1 MADTVIV
8 TTSVPAATFS
18 DIGLSVPDEKDIL
31 DGRLS
36 DLDSA
41 LGGGMSKSLPT
52 PQGQIAMSETA
63 IIADKNDQMLS
74 IVNGINP
81 DYAAGRFQDAIG
93 RIYFIDRIAAQGTTV
108 TATATGLVGTVIP
121 SGSTAQDE
129 AGYIYTSLAA
139 ATIPA
144 SGTIDIVFQNQTT
157 GAISCPAGSL
167 NTIYRAVTGW
177 SGITNAA
184 AGVPG
189 NDVETRANFE
199 YRRKQSVALN
209 AKGTPESI
217 YAAVLDVDGVVDAYV
232 WSNHSGATVN
242 IGSTN
247 YPVPAHSVYIA
258 VYGGNAQD
266 IAQAIYLKNQAGCG
280 MVGNTSAVVTDTSRG
295 TNINPK
301 YTMTW
306 NTPTQTRTRFMIQL
320 ENSQSLPSDI
330 VDQVKSAIIS
340 AFNGN
345 SDLVPKARIA
355 SKAFA
360 GGYYSVL
367 NNIDTASVNVLSVTV
382 SLDGINYASSVEYGV
397 DQIPSLDASDISV
410 SLV

>member
-1 MADTVIV
+1 MVDEVIV

-36 DLDSA
+36 DLDDA
-41 LGGGMSKSLPT
+41 LGGGMSKSLTT

-63 IIADKNDQMLS
+63 IIAENNDQKLA

-81 DYAAGRFQDAIG
+81 DYASGRLQDAIG

-108 TATATGLVGTVIP
+108 TGTATGLVGTVIP
-121 SGSTAQDE
+121 AGSATQDD
-129 AGYIYTSLAA
+129 AGYIYSSLAD

-144 SGTIDIVFQNQTT
+144 SGSIDIVFQNQTT
-157 GAISCPAGSL
+157 GAIACPIGSL
-167 NTIYRAVTGW
+167 NTIYRAVNGW

-189 NDVETRANFE
+189 NAVESRANFE

-217 YAAVLDVDGVVDAYV
+217 YAAVLDVDGVADAYV

-247 YPVPAHSVYIA
+247 YPVPEHSVYIA
-258 VYGGNAQD
+258 VYGGEASD
-266 IAQAIYLKNQAGCG
+266 IAQAIYVKNQASCG

-295 TNINPK
+295 TNISPQ
-301 YTMTW
+301 YTITW
-306 NTPTQTRTRFMIQL
+306 NTPTQTRTYFKVQL
-320 ENSQSLPSDI
+320 ENVSTLPSDI
-330 VDQVKSAIIS
+330 VTQAQDAIID

-345 SDLVPKARIA
+345 SDLVAKARIA
-355 SKAFA
+355 SKVFA

-367 NNIDTASVNVLSVTV
+367 NNIDTSTVNVLSVTV
-382 SLDGINYASSVEYGV
+382 SIDGSNYGTSVEYGV
-397 DQIPSLDASDISV
+397 DQIPSLDANDISV
-410 SLV
+410 TLV

>member
-36 DLDSA
+36 DLSDA
-41 LGGGMSKSLPT
+41 LGSGMSKSLTT
-52 PQGQIAMSETA
+52 PQGQIAMSDTA
-63 IIADKNDQMLS
+63 IIADKNDQLLS

-81 DYAAGRFQDAIG
+81 DYATGRFQDAIG

-108 TATATGLVGTVIP
+108 TATAMGLVGTVIP
-121 SGSTAQDE
+121 AGSIAQDD
-129 AGYIYTSLAA
+129 AGYIYSSLAD

-144 SGTIDIVFQNQTT
+144 SGAVDIVLQNQTT
-157 GAISCPAGSL
+157 GAIACPIGSL
-167 NTIYRAVTGW
+167 NTIYRAVNGW

-184 AGVPG
+184 AGVLG
-189 NDVETRANFE
+189 NDVETRSNFE

-258 VYGGNAQD
+258 VYGGEAED
-266 IAQAIYLKNQAGCG
+266 IAQVIYVKNQAGCG

-295 TNINPK
+295 TNISPQ
-301 YTMTW
+301 YTITW
-306 NTPTQTRTRFMIQL
+306 NTPSQARTYFNIQL
-320 ENSQSLPSDI
+320 ENTSSLPSDI
-330 VDQVKSAIIS
+330 IDQARTAIIS

-355 SKAFA
+355 SKVFA

-382 SLDGINYASSVEYGV
+382 SIDGTNYGTSVEYGV
-397 DQIPSLDASDISV
+397 DEIPSLDASDISV
-410 SLV
+410 TLV

>member
-41 LGGGMSKSLPT
+41 LGGGMSKSLTT

-63 IIADKNDQMLS
+63 IIADKNDQLLS

-108 TATATGLVGTVIP
+108 TATATGLVGTIIP

-129 AGYIYTSLAA
+129 AGYIYTSLAE

-144 SGTIDIVFQNQTT
+144 SGAVDIVFQNQTS
-157 GAISCPAGSL
+157 GAIACPAGSL

-217 YAAVLDVDGVVDAYV
+217 YAAVLDVAGVVDAYV
-232 WSNHSGATVN
+232 WSNHSGSTVN

-258 VYGGNAQD
+258 VYGGSAQD

-306 NTPTQTRTRFMIQL
+306 NTPAQTRTRFMIQL

-330 VDQVKSAIIS
+330 VDQVRAAIIS

-355 SKAFA
+355 SKVFA

-382 SLDGINYASSVEYGV
+382 SLDGVNYASSVEYGV

>member
-41 LGGGMSKSLPT
+41 LGGGMSKSLTT

-63 IIADKNDQMLS
+63 IIADKNDQLLS

-121 SGSTAQDE
+121 AGSTAQDD
-129 AGYIYTSLAA
+129 AGYIYSSLAD

-144 SGTIDIVFQNQTT
+144 SGAIDIVFHNQTS
-157 GAISCPAGSL
+157 GAIACPAGSL

-242 IGSTN
+242 IGSTS

-258 VYGGNAQD
+258 VYGGDAQD
-266 IAQAIYLKNQAGCG
+266 IAQAIYLKNQGGCG

-295 TNINPK
+295 TNVNPK
-301 YTMTW
+301 YTITW
-306 NTPTQTRTRFMIQL
+306 NTPTQTRTRFMVQL

-330 VDQVKSAIIS
+330 VDQVKSAIIN

-345 SDLVPKARIA
+345 SNLVPKARIA
-355 SKAFA
+355 SKVFA

-367 NNIDTASVNVLSVTV
+367 NNIDTESVNVLSVTV

>member
-8 TTSVPAATFS
+8 TTSVPAATLS

-36 DLDSA
+36 DLDGA
-41 LGGGMSKSLPT
+41 MGGGMSKSLTT
-52 PQGQIAMSETA
+52 PQGQIAMSESA
-63 IIADKNDQMLS
+63 IIADKNDQLLS

-81 DYAAGRFQDAIG
+81 DYASGRFQDAIG
-93 RIYFIDRIAAQGTTV
+93 RIYFIDRISAQGTTV
-108 TATATGLVGTVIP
+108 TATASGLVGTVIP
-121 SGSTAQDE
+121 AGSTAQDD
-129 AGYIYTSLAA
+129 AGYIYSSLAD

-144 SGTIDIVFQNQTT
+144 SGAIDIVFQNQAT
-157 GAISCPAGSL
+157 GDIACPIDSL
-167 NTIYRAVTGW
+167 NTIYRAVSGW

-189 NDVETRANFE
+189 NDVETRSNFE

-217 YAAVLDVDGVVDAYV
+217 YAAVLDVEGVADAYV

-258 VYGGNAQD
+258 AYGGDAQD
-266 IAQAIYLKNQAGCG
+266 IAQAIYIKNQAGCG

-301 YTMTW
+301 YTITW
-306 NTPTQTRTRFMIQL
+306 NTPTQTRTYFRVEL
-320 ENSQSLPSDI
+320 ENASSLPSDI
-330 VDQVKSAIIS
+330 VTQAQNAIIS

-345 SDLVPKARIA
+345 SDLVPKARIS
-355 SKAFA
+355 SKVFA

-367 NNIDTASVNVLSVTV
+367 NNIDASSVNVLSVTV
-382 SLDGINYASSVEYGV
+382 SIDGVNFASSVEYGV
-397 DQIPSLDASDISV
+397 DQIPSLDANDISV
-410 SLV
+410 TLV

>member
-36 DLDSA
+36 DLDDA
-41 LGGGMSKSLPT
+41 LGGGMSKSLAT

-63 IIADKNDQMLS
+63 IIADKNDQLLS

-81 DYAAGRFQDAIG
+81 DYATGRFQDSIG

-121 SGSTAQDE
+121 AGSTAQDD
-129 AGYIYTSLAA
+129 AGYIYASLAD

-144 SGTIDIVFQNQTT
+144 SGSVDIVFQNQTT
-157 GAISCPAGSL
+157 GDIACPIGSL
-167 NTIYRAVTGW
+167 NTIYRAVNGW
-177 SGITNAA
+177 SGITNTA

-189 NDVETRANFE
+189 NAVESRANFE

-217 YAAVLDVDGVVDAYV
+217 YAAVLDVDGVADAYV

-258 VYGGNAQD
+258 VYGGEAED
-266 IAQAIYLKNQAGCG
+266 IAQAIYVKNQADCG

-295 TNINPK
+295 TNINPQ
-301 YTMTW
+301 YTITW
-306 NTPTQTRTRFMIQL
+306 NTPAQKRTYFNIQL
-320 ENSQSLPSDI
+320 ENTSSLPSDI
-330 VDQVKSAIIS
+330 IDQAREAIIS

-355 SKAFA
+355 SKVFA

-367 NNIDTASVNVLSVTV
+367 NSIDTASVNVLSVTV
-382 SLDGINYASSVEYGV
+382 SIDGTNYGTSVEYGV

-410 SLV
+410 TLV

>member
-8 TTSVPAATFS
+8 TSSVPAATFS

-36 DLDSA
+36 DLDDA
-41 LGGGMSKSLPT
+41 LGGGMSKSLT
-52 PQGQIAMSETA
+52 SPQGQIAMSETA
-63 IIADKNDQMLS
+63 IIADKNDQLLS

-81 DYAAGRFQDAIG
+81 DYATGRFQDAIG

-108 TATATGLVGTVIP
+108 TATVSGLVGTVIP
-121 SGSTAQDE
+121 AGSTAQDD
-129 AGYIYTSLAA
+129 AGYIYSSLDD

-144 SGTIDIVFQNQTT
+144 SGAVDIVFQNQTS
-157 GAISCPAGSL
+157 GAIACPSGSL

-177 SGITNAA
+177 SGITNSA
-184 AGVPG
+184 AGVQG

-217 YAAVLDVDGVVDAYV
+217 YAAVLDLDGVVDAYV
-232 WSNHSGATVN
+232 WSNHSGETVN
-242 IGSTN
+242 IGSTS

-258 VYGGNAQD
+258 VYGGSAQD

-295 TNINPK
+295 TNINPQ
-301 YTMTW
+301 YTITW
-306 NTPTQTRTRFMIQL
+306 NTPAQTRTYFKVEI
-320 ENSQSLPSDI
+320 ESSSSLPSDI
-330 VDQVKSAIIS
+330 VTQAQSAIIS
-340 AFNGN
+340 GFNGN

-355 SKAFA
+355 SKVFA

-367 NNIDTASVNVLSVTV
+367 NNIDTASVNVMSVTV
-382 SLDGINYASSVEYGV
+382 SLDGVTFASSIEYGV
-397 DQIPSLDASDISV
+397 DQIPSLDTSDISV

>member
-41 LGGGMSKSLPT
+41 LGGGMSKSLTT

-63 IIADKNDQMLS
+63 IIADKNDQLLS

-121 SGSTAQDE
+121 SGSTVQDE
-129 AGYIYTSLAA
+129 AGYIYNSLAEA
-139 ATIPA
+139 IITA
-144 SGTIDIVFQNQTT
+144 SGAVDIVFQNQTG
-157 GAISCPAGSL
+157 GAIACPAGSL

-217 YAAVLDVDGVVDAYV
+217 YAAVLDVAGVVDAYV
-232 WSNHSGATVN
+232 WSNHSGSTVN

-258 VYGGNAQD
+258 AYGGSAQD

-301 YTMTW
+301 YTMRW
-306 NTPTQTRTRFMIQL
+306 NTPAQTRTRFMVQL
-320 ENSQSLPSDI
+320 ESSQSLPSDI
-330 VDQVKSAIIS
+330 VDQVRSAIIS

-355 SKAFA
+355 SKVFA

-382 SLDGINYASSVEYGV
+382 SLDGVNYASSVEYGV

>member
-1 MADTVIV
+1 MADDVIV

-36 DLDSA
+36 DLDDA
-41 LGGGMSKSLPT
+41 LGGGMSKSLTT

-63 IIADKNDQMLS
+63 IIADKNDQLLS

-108 TATATGLVGTVIP
+108 TAIATGLVGTVIP
-121 SGSTAQDE
+121 AGSTAQDE

-144 SGTIDIVFQNQTT
+144 SQSVSIVFQNQTP
-157 GAISCPAGSL
+157 GPIACPAGSL

-177 SGITNAA
+177 SGITNPA

-217 YAAVLDVDGVVDAYV
+217 YAAVLAVSGVVDAYV
-232 WSNHSGATVN
+232 WSNHSSSTVN

-258 VYGGNAQD
+258 VYGGAAAD
-266 IAQAIYLKNQAGCG
+266 IAQAIYVKNQAGCG
-280 MVGNTSAVVTDTSRG
+280 MVGNTSAIVTDNSRG
-295 TNINPK
+295 TNIAPK
-301 YTMTW
+301 YTITW
-306 NTPTQTRTRFMIQL
+306 NTPTPTRTYFSVQL
-320 ENSQSLPSDI
+320 QNSSSLPSDI
-330 VDQVKSAIIS
+330 ITQVRTQIIN

-355 SKAFA
+355 TKVFA

-367 NNIDTASVNVLSVTV
+367 NNIDPASVNVLSVTV
-382 SLDGINYASSVEYGV
+382 SKDGTNFAASIEYGV
-397 DQIPSLDASDISV
+397 DQIPSLDANDISV
-410 SLV
+410 TLV

>member
-31 DGRLS
+31 DGRLIDFDKS
-36 DLDSA
+36 LR
-41 LGGGMSKSLPT
+41 GGMSKSLTT
-52 PQGQIAMSETA
+52 PQGQMAMSDTA
-63 IIADKNDQMLS
+63 IIADKNDQLLS
-74 IVNGINP
+74 MVNGINP
-81 DYAAGRFQDAIG
+81 DYATGRFQDAIG

-121 SGSTAQDE
+121 VGSAVQDE
-129 AGYIYTSLAA
+129 AGYIYTSLAE

-144 SGTIDIVFQNQTT
+144 SGAVDIVFQNQTS
-157 GAISCPAGSL
+157 GAIACPAGSL

-232 WSNHSGATVN
+232 WSNHSGSTVN

-258 VYGGNAQD
+258 VYGGSAQD

-301 YTMTW
+301 YTMRW
-306 NTPTQTRTRFMIQL
+306 NTPAQTRTRFMVQL

-330 VDQVKSAIIS
+330 VDQVRAAIIS

-355 SKAFA
+355 SKVFA

-382 SLDGINYASSVEYGV
+382 SLDGVNYASSVEYGV

>member
-8 TTSVPAATFS
+8 TTSVPAATLS

-36 DLDSA
+36 DLDDA
-41 LGGGMSKSLPT
+41 LGGGMSKSLTT

-63 IIADKNDQMLS
+63 IIANKNDQLLS

-81 DYAAGRFQDAIG
+81 DYATGRFQDAIG

-121 SGSTAQDE
+121 AGSTAQDD
-129 AGYIYTSLAA
+129 AGYIYSSLAD

-144 SGTIDIVFQNQTT
+144 SGAVDIVFQNQNT
-157 GAISCPAGSL
+157 GAIPCPIGSL
-167 NTIYRAVTGW
+167 NTIYRAVNGW

-184 AGVPG
+184 AGVLG
-189 NDVETRANFE
+189 NAVESRANFE

-217 YAAVLDVDGVVDAYV
+217 YAAVLDVDGVADAYV

-258 VYGGNAQD
+258 VYGGEPAD
-266 IAQAIYLKNQAGCG
+266 IAQAIYVKNQAACG

-295 TNINPK
+295 TNISPQ
-301 YTMTW
+301 YTITW
-306 NTPTQTRTRFMIQL
+306 NTPTQTRTYFKVQL
-320 ENSQSLPSDI
+320 ENVSTLPSDI
-330 VDQVKSAIIS
+330 ISQAQSAIIS

-345 SDLVPKARIA
+345 SELVAKARIA
-355 SKAFA
+355 SKVFA

-367 NNIDTASVNVLSVTV
+367 NNIDTSSVNVLSVTV
-382 SLDGINYASSVEYGV
+382 SIDGINYGTSVEYGV
-397 DQIPSLDASDISV
+397 DQIPSLDANDISV
-410 SLV
+410 TLV

>member
-36 DLDSA
+36 DLDDA
-41 LGGGMSKSLPT
+41 LGGGMSKSLTT

-63 IIADKNDQMLS
+63 IIADKNDQLLS

-81 DYAAGRFQDAIG
+81 DYATGRFQDAIG

-108 TATATGLVGTVIP
+108 TATASGLIGTVIP
-121 SGSTAQDE
+121 AGSTAQDDD
-129 AGYIYTSLAA
+129 GYIYSSLAE

-144 SGTIDIVFQNQTT
+144 SGSVDIVFQNQTT
-157 GAISCPAGSL
+157 GAIACPIGSL
-167 NTIYRAVTGW
+167 NTIYRAVNGW
-177 SGITNAA
+177 SGINNPA

-189 NDVETRANFE
+189 NAVESRANFE

-209 AKGTPESI
+209 AKGTAESI
-217 YAAVLDVDGVVDAYV
+217 YAAVLDVEGVADAYV

-258 VYGGNAQD
+258 VYGGEAND
-266 IAQAIYLKNQAGCG
+266 IAQAIYVKNQAGCG

-295 TNINPK
+295 TNISPK
-301 YTMTW
+301 YTIIW
-306 NTPTQTRTRFMIQL
+306 NTPVQKRTYFNIQL
-320 ENSQSLPSDI
+320 ESTSSLPSDI
-330 VDQVKSAIIS
+330 IEEARAAIIS

-355 SKAFA
+355 SKVFA

-367 NNIDTASVNVLSVTV
+367 NNIDTASVNVLSVTI
-382 SLDGINYASSVEYGV
+382 SIDGTNYGTSVEYGV
-397 DQIPSLDASDISV
+397 DQIPSLDANDISV
-410 SLV
+410 TLV

>member
-1 MADTVIV
+1 MVDEVIV

-18 DIGLSVPDEKDIL
+18 DIGLSVPDEKNIL

-36 DLDSA
+36 DLDDA
-41 LGGGMSKSLPT
+41 LGGGMSKSLTT
-52 PQGQIAMSETA
+52 PQGQIAMSDTA
-63 IIADKNDQMLS
+63 IIAENNDQKLA

-81 DYAAGRFQDAIG
+81 DYASGRFQDAIG

-108 TATATGLVGTVIP
+108 TATATGLVGTLIP
-121 SGSTAQDE
+121 AGSAAQDD
-129 AGYIYTSLAA
+129 AGYIYFSLAD

-144 SGTIDIVFQNQTT
+144 SGAVDIVFQNQTT
-157 GAISCPAGSL
+157 GAIACPIGSL
-167 NTIYRAVTGW
+167 NTIYRAVNGW

-189 NDVETRANFE
+189 NAVETRANFE

-217 YAAVLDVDGVVDAYV
+217 YAAVLDVDGVIDAYV

-258 VYGGNAQD
+258 VYGGEAAD
-266 IAQAIYLKNQAGCG
+266 IAQAIYVKNQAACG

-295 TNINPK
+295 TNISPQ

-306 NTPTQTRTRFMIQL
+306 NTPTQTRTYFKVQL
-320 ENSQSLPSDI
+320 ENTSSLPSDI
-330 VDQVKSAIIS
+330 VSQAQEAIIS

-345 SDLVPKARIA
+345 SELVPKARIA
-355 SKAFA
+355 SKVFA

-367 NNIDTASVNVLSVTV
+367 NNIDTASVNVLSVTI
-382 SLDGINYASSVEYGV
+382 SIDGTNYSPSVEYGV
-397 DQIPSLDASDISV
+397 DQIPSLDANDISV
-410 SLV
+410 TLV